1 MAALAALVV
10 QPMADLM
17 GKRERTDKA
26 VLQEITD
33 LMEVPFVEVIA
44 SGPERV
50 EIQVLPKAGKV
61 ELALLDQVVMR

>member
-1 MAALAALVV
+1 MV
-10 QPMADLM
+10 DLM

-26 VLQEITD
+26 VSQEITA
-33 LMEVPFVEVIA
+33 LTEVPFMEAIA

-61 ELALLDQVVMR
+61 ELALLDPVVLH

>member
-1 MAALAALVV
+1 
-10 QPMADLM
+10 M

-44 SGPERV
+44 SGPERA

-61 ELALLDQVVMR
+61 ELALLDQVVMH